1 MADLN
6 SALLAMASQNQGA
19 VQTTAIAAA
28 AAAASVKAGPGRLVT
43 VLVTTLGT
51 AGLTFQD
58 GLTATGTIIGTLPA
72 SAAVGT
78 VYRFDLPA
86 AVGIFCNSGVN
97 TPAVTVGWT

>member
-6 SALLAMASQNQGA
+6 SALMAMASQNQGA
-19 VQTTAIAAA
+19 VNTTAV
-28 AAAASVKAGPGRLVT
+28 AAAASAVAIKAGPGRLVS

-58 GLTATGTIIGTLPA
+58 GLTATGTVIGSLPA

-78 VYRFDLPA
+78 VYRFDMPA
-86 AVGIFCNSGVN
+86 AVGIFCNAGTN